1 MKKVLLAALAI
12 LGWGI
17 LTFAKDWESPAPVL
31 VNKSELLNY
40 DGKWYYF
47 SLECDVSRLDE
58 NLHTLV
64 SRLLF
69 SEKTPSVEEGYEA
82 FRQKLLAG
90 HIAPKTQD
98 TPQGA
103 KVDSALYTVKVLDNT
118 SENYVTISVNVK
130 NNLQA
135 ILPNEKAGRV
145 PKNLDV
151 KFSYDLKKGK
161 VITTQDVFAKR
172 TATHRVT
179 IVADDI
185 KSLWIDKGDIY
196 LCSANKTVQQ
206 PIGKFVDYYTE
217 NFKKMYGKGRLAYQ
231 QNRYK
236 ENKAKAI
243 PWKPMSTAASGKG
256 AGRATEQRK
265 SPQDTKIAIG
275 SFDVGGPQSTGEVVT
290 THGQASAKKLD
301 KQPQFPGGD
310 AALFKYLSANV
321 KYPAVAEENG
331 VQGRVLVEFIV
342 ERDGS
347 ISEVKVAKGVDPSL
361 DREAVRV
368 VSTMPRWKPGM
379 LNGEAVRVKYTTPVT
394 FRLQ

>member
-1 MKKVLLAALAI
+1 M
-12 LGWGI
+12 
-17 LTFAKDWESPAPVL
+17 
-31 VNKSELLNY
+31 
-40 DGKWYYF
+40 
-47 SLECDVSRLDE
+47 
-58 NLHTLV
+58 
-64 SRLLF
+64 
-69 SEKTPSVEEGYEA
+69 
-82 FRQKLLAG
+82 
-90 HIAPKTQD
+90 
-98 TPQGA
+98 
-103 KVDSALYTVKVLDNT
+103 
-118 SENYVTISVNVK
+118 

-135 ILPNEKAGRV
+135 ILPNEKSGRV
-145 PKNLDV
+145 PKNLGV

-161 VITTQDVFAKR
+161 IITTQDVFAKR

-179 IVADDI
+179 IVSDDI
-185 KSLWIDKGDIY
+185 KSLWIDEGDIY
-196 LCSANKTVQQ
+196 LCSASTTVQQ

-236 ENKAKAI
+236 EDKAKAI
-243 PWKPMSTAASGKG
+243 PWKPMSTAASGHG
-256 AGRATEQRK
+256 AGKATGQREQH
-265 SPQDTKIAIG
+265 QDTKIAIG
-275 SFDVGGPQSTGEVVT
+275 SFDVGGPQNTGEIVT
-290 THGQASAKKLD
+290 THGQTSAKKLD

-368 VSTMPRWKPGM
+368 VSSMPRWSPGM